1 MHCLWGAKQAMAHT
15 LISMPVWNCLFLMSH
30 TPWMGVAIALFC
42 KEEREGE
49 CTAAAVV
56 VVAGGRE
63 RTHPASVQDGGRL
76 QHAAV
81 DLRHLVPHH
90 HAKLPHVR
98 VRVEVGA
105 SHLRGRKEK

>member
-1 MHCLWGAKQAMAHT
+1 
-15 LISMPVWNCLFLMSH
+15 MSARRR
-30 TPWMGVAIALFC
+30 WWWWW
-42 KEEREGE
+42 REGGI
-49 CTAAAVV
+49 
-56 VVAGGRE
+56 GGG